1 SQPLRHAAATPYPL
15 QSATTL
21 PSPLPPVAA
30 LLIICVSL
38 SRRHSAARTAASP
51 PNMVV
56 LPCHVFPLISSGT
69 AAFAFSPLSARPR
82 PRIPSS
88 LGSCCSACRTP
99 PPAAA
104 SRDAAY
110 WADDLGRAV
119 PWKAVVSSALALT
132 LSFTCF
138 VGIVNAKA
146 GVNKPELLPK
156 EFTTV
161 IDVAG
166 FLSPGQ
172 ENRLRQEIEDLE
184 KDTGYKLRVLAQNY
198 PDTPGLAI
206 KDFWQVDDQTI
217 VFVADPTFG
226 NIINFNVGALV
237 DLDIPRSFWSRVS
250 GKYGNMFYWKEKIME

>member
-1 SQPLRHAAATPYPL
+1 MA
-15 QSATTL
+15 
-21 PSPLPPVAA
+21 
-30 LLIICVSL
+30 
-38 SRRHSAARTAASP
+38 
-51 PNMVV
+51 NMVL
-56 LPCHVFPLISSGT
+56 LPCHAALRLTPSGA
-69 AAFAFSPLSARPR
+69 AAFASSPLSTCPG

-88 LGSCCSACRTP
+88 LRARCCACRTP
-99 PPAAA
+99 PPTAVAG
-104 SRDAAY
+104 RDAAS
-110 WADDLGRAV
+110 WAGDLGRAV
-119 PWKAVVSSALALT
+119 PWKAAVSGAFALA

-250 GKYGNMFYWKEKIME
+250 GKYGNMFYWKEKGEDASIEAAVMAVSRCLREPTGANNCSEVL

>member
-1 SQPLRHAAATPYPL
+1 
-15 QSATTL
+15 
-21 PSPLPPVAA
+21 
-30 LLIICVSL
+30 
-38 SRRHSAARTAASP
+38 
-51 PNMVV
+51 MVL
-56 LPCHVFPLISSGT
+56 LPCHALPLTPSG
-69 AAFAFSPLSARPR
+69 AAVFAFSPFYAHPR
-82 PRIPSS
+82 PRIPSP
-88 LGSCCSACRTP
+88 LHVRCSACRTP
-99 PPAAA
+99 WRAGAG
-104 SRDAAY
+104 RDAAS
-110 WADDLGRAV
+110 WADDLCRAV
-119 PWKAVVSSALALT
+119 PWKAAVSSALALT

-138 VGIVNAKA
+138 VGMVNAKA

-184 KDTGYKLRVLAQNY
+184 KETGYKLRVLAQNY

-237 DLDIPRSFWSRVS
+237 DLDVPRNFWSRVS
-250 GKYGNMFYWKEKIME
+250 GKYGNMFYWKEKGEDASIEAAVMAVSRCLREPVGPSNCSEVL